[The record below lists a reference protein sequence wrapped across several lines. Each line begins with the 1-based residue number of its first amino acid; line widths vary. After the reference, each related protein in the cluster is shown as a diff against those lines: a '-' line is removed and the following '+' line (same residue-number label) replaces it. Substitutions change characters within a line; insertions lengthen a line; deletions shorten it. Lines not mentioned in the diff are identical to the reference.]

1 MIRNIGN
8 TDKCTKL
15 INDFFKGFKNESLVW
30 TAYLWTFRRGY
41 SKSEYLYFLN
51 KHHNFE
57 LITQFLK
64 NDFLRYDKDELE
76 DFLKECLESRLSY
89 IQNEDLNFLK
99 NQDRICWFIIN
110 NIEDGYQYIKDKNYK
125 YINPYFSL
133 LFLIHTELNG
143 NKITLSDIRKNIEIL
158 DEQNNPIKQI
168 KNYINDKNFI
178 DWSLDYTDKKFYIK
192 IQPNFK
198 PKDNNEKLSIFMAYW
213 DNKFLINKYKCII
226 EINTLKKA
234 WQQKQ
239 FRDKGGLKKPYH
251 LPLTKKTKSQL
262 EALAEKMD
270 ISESKTLERLIEDAY
285 NHEMLD
291 NKGKTL
297 Y

>member
-1 MIRNIGN
+1 MIRCSGKQ
-8 TDKCTKL
+8 DKRTIL
-15 INDFFKGFKNESLVW
+15 INSFFKEFKNESLVW

-41 SKSEYLYFLN
+41 FKSEYLEFLN

-57 LITQFLK
+57 LIIQFLK
-64 NDFLRYDKDELE
+64 NDFWRYDEDELE

-89 IQNEDLNFLK
+89 IRNEDLNFLK
-99 NQDRICWFIIN
+99 NQDRLCWFIIN
-110 NIEDGYQYIKDKNYK
+110 DIEDEYQYIKDKNYK

-133 LFLIHTELNG
+133 LFLIHIELNK

-158 DEQNNPIKQI
+158 NEQNNPIKQI

-178 DWSLDYTDKKFYIK
+178 DWALDYTNKKFRIRT
-192 IQPNFK
+192 QPNFK
-198 PKDNNEKLSIFMAYW
+198 PKDNKEKLSIFMAYW
-213 DNKFLINKYKCII
+213 DYEFLINKYRCII

-251 LPLTKKTKSQL
+251 LPLTKNTKSQL
-262 EALAEKMD
+262 GALADMMN
-270 ISESKTLERLIEDAY
+270 ISEAKVLEKLIDDAY
-285 NHEMLD
+285 KNEMLD
-291 NKGKTL
+291 EKGKAR